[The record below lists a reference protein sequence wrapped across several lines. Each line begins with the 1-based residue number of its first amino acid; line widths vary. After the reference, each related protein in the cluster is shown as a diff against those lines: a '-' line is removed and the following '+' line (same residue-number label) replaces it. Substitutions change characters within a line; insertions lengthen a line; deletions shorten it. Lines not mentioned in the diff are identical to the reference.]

1 MDPLDTRGD
10 DKFVI
15 CHCQR
20 VIHLFKTDWSPP
32 APAASTSARHA
43 AWGRAAANAGA
54 TQKEAKDFSPMYFPS
69 SLNPLEQQTQ
79 LQHSYNDWERI
90 FDATTYVST

>member
-1 MDPLDTRGD
+1 MRCKVFERAAWRNPSDFLE
-10 DKFVI
+10 
-15 CHCQR
+15 
-20 VIHLFKTDWSPP
+20 PP
-32 APAASTSARHA
+32 GTTTQNTTASTSARHA